1 MNLMRGAIDLGEQSL
16 QIDCSAC
23 AGRRDYQFH
32 CFFVISSEAEGE
44 VEKSLDISDTSN
56 LAAAETSLDMT
67 QVFYTSCRTS
77 APRSIHLGFIRL
89 MSLALIASREVRP
102 DAFSVFPCSPRKTV
116 GHTDVKHGMI
126 AIRDDINP
134 EVVIARPRSD

>member
-67 QVFYTSCRTS
+67 QVF
-77 APRSIHLGFIRL
+77 IRL
-89 MSLALIASREVRP
+89 AEHRRLDQSILDS
-102 DAFSVFPCSPRKTV
+102 SV
-116 GHTDVKHGMI
+116 
-126 AIRDDINP
+126 
-134 EVVIARPRSD
+134 